1 MVGDGVEFV
10 AALHQHHPA
19 GGLAVG
25 KAGLLVVVEEVHP
38 VCRLGE
44 DAPASLPALRRGMH
58 SVQSGTYCSDT
69 AS

>member
-10 AALHQHHPA
+10 AAFHQDHPT

-25 KAGLLVVVEEVHP
+25 EAGLLVVVEEVHP

-44 DAPASLPALRRGMH
+44 DAPSSLPALRRRVC
-58 SVQSGTYCSDT
+58 SVQSGTYYSDT